1 VRGWAAF
8 YDLHGHAKAREGAWL
23 WAGLQ
28 AKSRPEAKKEK
39 EKKERKNLFYFS
51 KGILNGIFAQEIDL
65 IHRLN
70 TQATN

>member
-8 YDLHGHAKAREGAWL
+8 CGLHGRARARKGAWL
-23 WAGLQ
+23 RAGPQ

-39 EKKERKNLFYFS
+39 EKKERKSLFYFS

-65 IHRLN
+65 IPRLN